1 MMGNVQFLITSI
13 CSVVIFA
20 IILVAANTMAM
31 SIRERT
37 REICILKALVFQDGL
52 ILKLLLGESVL
63 LSFSGAMIG
72 TLAARAA
79 YSNLNL
85 AVITSGFVQNL
96 NVGGAI
102 IGMGVGIGVGV
113 GILAAAVPAWS
124 AAHRPAVEALRR
136 VA

>member
-1 MMGNVQFLITSI
+1 
-13 CSVVIFA
+13 
-20 IILVAANTMAM
+20 
-31 SIRERT
+31 
-37 REICILKALVFQDGL
+37 
-52 ILKLLLGESVL
+52 
-63 LSFSGAMIG
+63 MIG
-72 TLAARAA
+72 TLAARTV
-79 YSNLNL
+79 YSSLNL

-96 NVGGAI
+96 HVGPKI